1 MKLKISGY
9 NEAKKIIESG
19 WPTKVISIVDTGI
32 SRIVQDDEDNITG
45 IFYDTLT
52 HPTKEKLEP
61 IFDFFKTITN
71 NDNVLIHCSAGI
83 SRSTACALSLLI
95 SKGFSYEDALK
106 IVYKARPQACPN
118 DTIIKLF
125 DDYSGMNGKLS
136 KKYNVTKGEF
146 ITNFNNYVNVTND
159 DDLNMGVSDLL
170 KSYSALDD
178 VSDEDLMVFDEQIDK
193 DAEDI
198 LNIIKKSYK
207 K

>member
-9 NEAKKIIESG
+9 NEAKKIIDSG
-19 WPTKVISIVDTGI
+19 WPTKVVSIVDTELT
-32 SRIVQDDEDNITG
+32 RLVQDNEDNITG

-61 IFDFFKTITN
+61 IFHFFKTITN

-83 SRSTACALSLLI
+83 SRSTACALTLLI

-118 DTIIKLF
+118 DTIVKLF
-125 DDYSGMNGKLS
+125 DEFSNMNGELI

-146 ITNFNNYVNVTND
+146 ITNFNNYVNGTND
-159 DDLNMGVSDLL
+159 DDLNMGFSDLL
-170 KSYSALDD
+170 KSYSALDE
-178 VSDEDLMVFDEQIDK
+178 VSDEDLMAFDEQIIK
-193 DAEDI
+193 DADDI
-198 LNIIKKSYK
+198 LNIIRKSYK
-207 K
+207 E